1 MSWLSSIPIIG
12 SVVDGI
18 TGIFNSSQQ
27 AKTSKRN
34 TDRQIQANWDL
45 ANLKYQKDLEQWY
58 RENAY
63 NAPDE
68 QMRRLRNAGLN
79 PNLVYGTGTVTGN
92 TTTSGPRFDRPDVE
106 YNYEPFQFPTDAIS
120 RGIQFI
126 QENRLKD
133 RQIAETE
140 ERVKNL
146 ATQRDA
152 LKAKTESEIINQIY
166 YKLRGKSAGLKYNLD
181 QSLFKTQVDYARE
194 NLRRLRGE
202 ISLQDYKKQSL
213 LTKTFGDYYRG
224 LGYKQDYEN
233 FKSYGF
239 TRGNAPW
246 WVRVLINFMGNGR
259 FDTPESAARR
269 DRERHIQG
277 YYNGEPYY

>member
-27 AKTSKRN
+27 AKYSKRN

-79 PNLVYGTGTVTGN
+79 PNLVYGTGSVTGN

-106 YNYEPFQFPTDAIS
+106 YNYEPFQFPANAIS

-152 LKAKTESEIINQIY
+152 LRVKIQSELINQIY

-181 QSLFKTQVDYARE
+181 QSLYQTQIDFARE
-194 NLRRLRGE
+194 NLRRLRRE
-202 ISLQDYKKQSL
+202 IILQDYKRQSL
-213 LTKTFGDYYRG
+213 LAKTFGDFYRG
-224 LGYKQDYEN
+224 LGYKQDYES
-233 FKSYGF
+233 FKNYGF
-239 TRGNAPW
+239 TRANAPW
-246 WVRVLINFMGNGR
+246 WVRMLVKGFED
-259 FDTPESAARR
+259 FSDEYDR
-269 DRERHIQG
+269 DMRSR
-277 YYNGEPYY
+277 NNLPSK

>member
-1 MSWLSSIPIIG
+1 MGWFKKVLGSIPIVG

-18 TGIFNSSQQ
+18 SGIFNSSQ
-27 AKTSKRN
+27 AVKTSKRN
-34 TDRQIQANWDL
+34 TDRTIQANWDL

-58 RENAY
+58 RENEY

-106 YNYEPFQFPTDAIS
+106 YNYEPFQFPTNAIS

-133 RQIAETE
+133 QQIAETA

-146 ATQRDA
+146 VTQRDA

-166 YKLRGKSAGLKYNLD
+166 YKLRGKSAGLKYKLD
-181 QSLFKTQVDYARE
+181 QALFQTQLDYARE
-194 NLRRLRGE
+194 NLRRLRRE
-202 ISLQDYKKQSL
+202 VSLQGYKKLSL

-224 LGYKQDYEN
+224 LGYKQDYES
-233 FKSYGF
+233 FKDHGF

-246 WVRVLINFMGNGR
+246 WIRMLMKSWEDFSDSYR
-259 FDTPESAARR
+259 EDAAQRARR
-269 DRERHIQG
+269 
-277 YYNGEPYY
+277 

>member
-1 MSWLSSIPIIG
+1 MGWLKKVLGSIPIVG
-12 SVVDGI
+12 SLVDGI
-18 TGIFNSSQQ
+18 SGIFNSSQTV
-27 AKTSKRN
+27 KTSKRN
-34 TDRQIQANWDL
+34 TDRTIQANWDL

-58 RENAY
+58 RENEY

-106 YNYEPFQFPTDAIS
+106 YNYEPFQFPTNAIS

-152 LKAKTESEIINQIY
+152 LKAKTESEIINQLY
-166 YKLRGKSAGLKYNLD
+166 YKLRGKSAGLKYKLD
-181 QSLFKTQVDYARE
+181 QALFQTQLDYARE
-194 NLRRLRGE
+194 NLRRLRRE
-202 ISLQDYKKQSL
+202 VSLQGYKKLSL
-213 LTKTFGDYYRG
+213 LSKTFGDYYRG

-233 FKSYGF
+233 FRDYGF

-246 WVRVLINFMGNGR
+246 WIRMLMKSLEDFSDSYR
-259 FDTPESAARR
+259 EDAARR
-269 DRERHIQG
+269 ARR
-277 YYNGEPYY
+277 

>member
-12 SVVDGI
+12 PVVDGI

-106 YNYEPFQFPTDAIS
+106 YNYEPFQFPTNAIS

-126 QENRLKD
+126 QENRLRD

-181 QSLFKTQVDYARE
+181 QSLFRTQLDYARE

-202 ISLQDYKKQSL
+202 VSLQDYKKQSL
-213 LTKTFGDYYRG
+213 LTKTYGDYYRG
-224 LGYKQDYEN
+224 LGYKQDYES
-233 FKSYGF
+233 FKNYGF
-239 TRGNAPW
+239 TRGNSPW
-246 WVRVLINFMGNGR
+246 WVRMLINSWSDFSDSYR
-259 FDTPESAARR
+259 EDAARR
-269 DRERHIQG
+269 ARRQL
-277 YYNGEPYY
+277 NR

>member
-27 AKTSKRN
+27 AKYSKRN

-92 TTTSGPRFDRPDVE
+92 TSTTGPRFDRPDVE
-106 YNYEPFQFPTDAIS
+106 YNYEPFQFPANAIS

-152 LKAKTESEIINQIY
+152 LRVKIQSELINQIY
-166 YKLRGKSAGLKYNLD
+166 YKLRGKSAGLKYELD
-181 QSLFKTQVDYARE
+181 QSLFQTQIDFARE
-194 NLRRLRGE
+194 NLRRLRRE
-202 ISLQDYKKQSL
+202 IILQDYRRQAL
-213 LTKTFGDYYRG
+213 FAKTFGDFYRG

-233 FKSYGF
+233 FKNYGF
-239 TRGNAPW
+239 TRANAPW
-246 WVRVLINFMGNGR
+246 WVRMLINGFED
-259 FDTPESAARR
+259 FADEYDR
-269 DRERHIQG
+269 DMRSRNNLPSE
-277 YYNGEPYY
+277 

>member
-27 AKTSKRN
+27 AKYSRRN

-92 TTTSGPRFDRPDVE
+92 TSTSGPRFDRPDVE
-106 YNYEPFQFPTDAIS
+106 YNYEPFQFPTNAIS

-152 LKAKTESEIINQIY
+152 LRVKIQSELINQIFY
-166 YKLRGKSAGLKYNLD
+166 RFRGKSAGLKYNLD
-181 QSLFKTQVDYARE
+181 QSLYQTQIDFARE
-194 NLRRLRGE
+194 NLRRLRRE
-202 ISLQDYKKQSL
+202 IILQDYKRQSL
-213 LTKTFGDYYRG
+213 LAKTFGDFYRG
-224 LGYKQDYEN
+224 LGYKQDYES
-233 FKSYGF
+233 FRDHGF
-239 TRGNAPW
+239 TRANAPW
-246 WVRVLINFMGNGR
+246 WVRMLINGLEDFSDEYDRDM
-259 FDTPESAARR
+259 RR
-269 DRERHIQG
+269 RNNLPSR
-277 YYNGEPYY
+277 

>member
-1 MSWLSSIPIIG
+1 MGWLKKVLG
-12 SVVDGI
+12 SLPGVSTLVDGI
-18 TGIFNSSQQ
+18 GEIFNSSAQY
-27 AKTSKRN
+27 KTSKRN
-34 TDRQIQANWDL
+34 TDRTIQANWDL
-45 ANLKYQKDLEQWY
+45 ANLKYKKDLEQWY
-58 RENAY
+58 RENEY

-92 TTTSGPRFDRPDVE
+92 TTTSGPRFDRPDVD
-106 YNYEPFQFPTDAIS
+106 YNYEPFQFPTNAIS

-166 YKLRGKSAGLKYNLD
+166 YKLRGKSAGLKYKLD
-181 QSLFKTQVDYARE
+181 QALFRTQIDYARE

-202 ISLQDYKKQSL
+202 VSLQGYKKLSL
-213 LTKTFGDYYRG
+213 LTKTYGDYYRG
-224 LGYKQDYEN
+224 LGYKQDYES
-233 FKSYGF
+233 FKDYGF

-246 WVRVLINFMGNGR
+246 WVRMLINSLSDSSDSSR
-259 FDTPESAARR
+259 EDAAQR
-269 DRERHIQG
+269 G
-277 YYNGEPYY
+277 L

>member
-1 MSWLSSIPIIG
+1 MGWLGVLS

-18 TGIFNSSQQ
+18 SDVFNSSQNV
-27 AKTSKRN
+27 KNSRRN
-34 TDRQIQANWDL
+34 TDRQIKANWDL

-106 YNYEPFQFPTDAIS
+106 YNYEPFQLPTRAIS
-120 RGIQFI
+120 RGIEFI

-152 LKAKTESEIINQIY
+152 LKVKIESEIINQLY
-166 YKLRGKSAGLKYNLD
+166 YKVRGRAAGLKYKLD
-181 QSLFKTQVDYARE
+181 QALFQTQLDYARE
-194 NLRRLRGE
+194 NLRRLRGD

-213 LTKTFGDYYRG
+213 LTKTFGDFYRG
-224 LGYKQDYEN
+224 LGYKQDYES
-233 FKSYGF
+233 FKDYGF

-246 WVRVLINFMGNGR
+246 WIRMLISSFGNFS
-259 FDTPESAARR
+259 DEYDR
-269 DRERHIQG
+269 DMRSR
-277 YYNGEPYY
+277 NNLPPR

>member
-1 MSWLSSIPIIG
+1 MGWLGVLSS
-12 SVVDGI
+12 VVEGI
-18 TGIFNSSQQ
+18 SDIFNSSNS
-27 AKTSKRN
+27 AKNSRRN

-45 ANLKYQKDLEQWY
+45 ANLKYKKDLEQWY

-92 TTTSGPRFDRPDVE
+92 TTTTGPRFDRPDVE
-106 YNYEPFQFPTDAIS
+106 YNYEPFQFPGHAIS
-120 RGIQFI
+120 RGIEFV

-152 LKAKTESEIINQIY
+152 LKVKIESEIINQLY
-166 YKLRGKSAGLKYNLD
+166 YKIRGQSAALKYDLS
-181 QSLFKTQVDYARE
+181 QALFQTQLDYARE
-194 NLRRLRGE
+194 NLRRLRGD
-202 ISLQDYKKQSL
+202 ISLQDYKKQAL

-224 LGYKQDYEN
+224 LGYKQDYES
-233 FKSYGF
+233 FKNHGF

-246 WVRVLINFMGNGR
+246 WLRVLINSLGDFSDEYDRDM
-259 FDTPESAARR
+259 RR
-269 DRERHIQG
+269 R
-277 YYNGEPYY
+277 NNLPSK

>member
-18 TGIFNSSQQ
+18 TGIFNSSKQ

-106 YNYEPFQFPTDAIS
+106 YNYEPFQFPKDAIS
-120 RGIQFI
+120 RGIKFI

-152 LKAKTESEIINQIY
+152 LKAKTESEIINQVY

-181 QSLFKTQVDYARE
+181 QALFKTQVDYARE
-194 NLRRLRGE
+194 NLRRLRGD

-224 LGYKQDYEN
+224 LGYKQDYES
-233 FKSYGF
+233 FKDYGF

-246 WVRVLINFMGNGR
+246 WVRMLINGLEDFSNAHDRDM
-259 FDTPESAARR
+259 RR
-269 DRERHIQG
+269 RNNLPSR
-277 YYNGEPYY
+277 

>member
-1 MSWLSSIPIIG
+1 MGWFKKVLGSIPIVG

-27 AKTSKRN
+27 AKLSKRN
-34 TDRQIQANWDL
+34 TDRTIQANWDL

-58 RENAY
+58 RENEY

-92 TTTSGPRFDRPDVE
+92 TTTTGPRFDRPDVE
-106 YNYEPFQFPTDAIS
+106 YNYEPFQFPTNAIS

-133 RQIAETE
+133 RQIIETE

-166 YKLRGKSAGLKYNLD
+166 YRLRGMSAGLKYKLD
-181 QSLFKTQVDYARE
+181 QALFQTQLDYARE
-194 NLRRLRGE
+194 NLRRLRRE
-202 ISLQDYKKQSL
+202 VSLQGYKKLSL

-224 LGYKQDYEN
+224 LGYKQDYES
-233 FKSYGF
+233 FKDHGF

-246 WVRVLINFMGNGR
+246 WIRMLIKSWEDFS
-259 FDTPESAARR
+259 DSYRR
-269 DRERHIQG
+269 CSPTG
-277 YYNGEPYY
+277 S

>member
-1 MSWLSSIPIIG
+1 MSWFSSIPIIG
-12 SVVDGI
+12 PVVDGI

-106 YNYEPFQFPTDAIS
+106 YNYEPFQFPANAIS

-202 ISLQDYKKQSL
+202 ISLQDYKKHSL

-224 LGYKQDYEN
+224 LGYKQDYESFEN
-233 FKSYGF
+233 HGF

-246 WVRVLINFMGNGR
+246 WVRFLMNSMKKGL

>member
-120 RGIQFI
+120 SGIRFI
-126 QENRLKD
+126 QENRLRD

-181 QSLFKTQVDYARE
+181 QSLFRTQLDYARE

-202 ISLQDYKKQSL
+202 VSLQDYKKQSL
-213 LTKTFGDYYRG
+213 LTKTYGDYYRG
-224 LGYKQDYEN
+224 LGYKQDYES
-233 FKSYGF
+233 FKNYGF
-239 TRGNAPW
+239 TRGNSPW
-246 WVRVLINFMGNGR
+246 WVRMLINSWSDFSDSYR
-259 FDTPESAARR
+259 EDAARR
-269 DRERHIQG
+269 ARRQL
-277 YYNGEPYY
+277 NR

>member
-1 MSWLSSIPIIG
+1 MGWLSILG
-12 SVVDGI
+12 SVADGI
-18 TGIFNSSQQ
+18 AGIFNSSEK
-27 AKTSKRN
+27 AKQSRRN

-45 ANLKYQKDLEQWY
+45 ANLKYKKDLEQWY

-92 TTTSGPRFDRPDVE
+92 TTTTGPRFDRPDVE
-106 YNYEPFQFPTDAIS
+106 YNYEPFQFPTNAIS
-120 RGIQFI
+120 RGIEFV

-152 LKAKTESEIINQIY
+152 LKVRIESEIINQLY
-166 YKLRGKSAGLKYNLD
+166 YKFRGKSAALKYDLD
-181 QSLFKTQVDYARE
+181 QSLFQTQLDYARE
-194 NLRRLRGE
+194 NLRRLRGD

-213 LTKTFGDYYRG
+213 LTKTFSDYYRG
-224 LGYKQDYEN
+224 LGYKQDYES
-233 FKSYGF
+233 FKDHGF

-246 WVRVLINFMGNGR
+246 WLRVLINSFGDFSDEYDRDM
-259 FDTPESAARR
+259 RR
-269 DRERHIQG
+269 RNNLPSR
-277 YYNGEPYY
+277 

>member
-27 AKTSKRN
+27 AKYSKRN

-92 TTTSGPRFDRPDVE
+92 TSTSGPRFDRPDVE
-106 YNYEPFQFPTDAIS
+106 YNYEPFQFPASAIS

-152 LKAKTESEIINQIY
+152 LRVKIQSELINQIFY
-166 YKLRGKSAGLKYNLD
+166 RFRGKSAGLKYNLD
-181 QSLFKTQVDYARE
+181 QSLFQTQIDFARE
-194 NLRRLRGE
+194 NLRRLRRE
-202 ISLQDYKKQSL
+202 IILQDYKRQSL
-213 LTKTFGDYYRG
+213 LAKTFGDFYRG
-224 LGYKQDYEN
+224 LGYKQDYES
-233 FKSYGF
+233 FKNYGF
-239 TRGNAPW
+239 TRANAPW
-246 WVRVLINFMGNGR
+246 WVRMLINGFED
-259 FDTPESAARR
+259 FSDAYDR
-269 DRERHIQG
+269 DMRSR
-277 YYNGEPYY
+277 NNLPSK

>member
-1 MSWLSSIPIIG
+1 MSWLSSIPIVG

-18 TGIFNSSQQ
+18 TGIFNSSRQ

-58 RENAY
+58 RENSY

-106 YNYEPFQFPTDAIS
+106 YNYEPFQFPPNAIS

-202 ISLQDYKKQSL
+202 VSLQDYKKQSL

-224 LGYKQDYEN
+224 LGYKQDYESYKN
-233 FKSYGF
+233 YGF

-246 WVRVLINFMGNGR
+246 WVRVLINGFEDFSDEYDRDM
-259 FDTPESAARR
+259 RR
-269 DRERHIQG
+269 RNNLPSR
-277 YYNGEPYY
+277 

>member
-1 MSWLSSIPIIG
+1 MGWFKNVFGSIPIVG
-12 SVVDGI
+12 SVIDGI

-27 AKTSKRN
+27 AKVSKRN
-34 TDRQIQANWDL
+34 TDRTIQANWDL

-79 PNLVYGTGTVTGN
+79 PNLVYGTGSVTGN

-106 YNYEPFQFPTDAIS
+106 YNYEPFQFPINAIS

-126 QENRLKD
+126 QDNRLRD

-166 YKLRGKSAGLKYNLD
+166 YKLRGKSAGLKYKLD
-181 QSLFKTQVDYARE
+181 QALFRTQLDYARE

-202 ISLQDYKKQSL
+202 VSLQDYKKQSL
-213 LTKTFGDYYRG
+213 LTKTYGDYYRG
-224 LGYKQDYEN
+224 LGYKQDYES
-233 FKSYGF
+233 FKNYGF
-239 TRGNAPW
+239 TRANAPW
-246 WVRVLINFMGNGR
+246 WVRMLINSWSDFSDSYR
-259 FDTPESAARR
+259 EDAARR
-269 DRERHIQG
+269 ARRQL
-277 YYNGEPYY
+277 NR

>member
-166 YKLRGKSAGLKYNLD
+166 YKFRGKSAGLKYNLD

-224 LGYKQDYEN
+224 LGYKQDYES
-233 FKSYGF
+233 FKNYGF

-246 WVRVLINFMGNGR
+246 WVRVLINGFGDFSDAYDRDM
-259 FDTPESAARR
+259 RR
-269 DRERHIQG
+269 RNNLPSR
-277 YYNGEPYY
+277 

>member
-1 MSWLSSIPIIG
+1 MGWFKDVLGSIPVVGSII
-12 SVVDGI
+12 DGI
-18 TGIFNSSQQ
+18 TGIFNSSQN
-27 AKTSKRN
+27 AKVSKRN
-34 TDRQIQANWDL
+34 TDRTIQANWDL
-45 ANLKYQKDLEQWY
+45 ANLKYRKDLEQWY
-58 RENAY
+58 RENEY

-106 YNYEPFQFPTDAIS
+106 YNYEPFQFPTNAVS

-146 ATQRDA
+146 ATERDA
-152 LKAKTESEIINQIY
+152 LKVKIESEIINQIY
-166 YKLRGKSAGLKYNLD
+166 YRLRGKSARLKYDLD
-181 QSLFKTQVDYARE
+181 QALFQTQIDYARE

-224 LGYKQDYEN
+224 LGYQQDYES
-233 FKSYGF
+233 FKEHGF

-246 WVRVLINFMGNGR
+246 WIRVLINSFSDFSDAYR
-259 FDTPESAARR
+259 EDAARR
-269 DRERHIQG
+269 ARRQLDR
-277 YYNGEPYY
+277 

>member
-1 MSWLSSIPIIG
+1 MGWFKDVLGSIPVVGSII
-12 SVVDGI
+12 DGI
-18 TGIFNSSQQ
+18 SGIFNSSQE
-27 AKTSKRN
+27 AKLSKRN
-34 TDRQIQANWDL
+34 TDRTIQANWDL
-45 ANLKYQKDLEQWY
+45 ANLKYRKDLEQWY
-58 RENAY
+58 RENEY

-106 YNYEPFQFPTDAIS
+106 YNYEPFQFPINAIS

-133 RQIAETE
+133 RQIDETE

-152 LKAKTESEIINQIY
+152 LKVKIESEIINQLY
-166 YKLRGKSAGLKYNLD
+166 YKLRGKSAGLKFKLD
-181 QSLFKTQVDYARE
+181 QALFQTQLDYARE
-194 NLRRLRGE
+194 NLRRLRGD

-213 LTKTFGDYYRG
+213 LTKIFGDYYRG
-224 LGYKQDYEN
+224 LGYKQDYES
-233 FKSYGF
+233 FKEHGF

-246 WVRVLINFMGNGR
+246 WIRMLINSFSDFSDAYR
-259 FDTPESAARR
+259 EDAARR
-269 DRERHIQG
+269 ARRQL
-277 YYNGEPYY
+277 NR

>member
-1 MSWLSSIPIIG
+1 MGWFKNVFGSIPIVG
-12 SVVDGI
+12 SVIDGI

-34 TDRQIQANWDL
+34 TDRTIQANWDL
-45 ANLKYQKDLEQWY
+45 ANLKYRKDLEQWY

-106 YNYEPFQFPTDAIS
+106 YNYEPFQFPINAIS

-126 QENRLKD
+126 QENRLRD

-181 QSLFKTQVDYARE
+181 QSLFRTQLDYARE

-202 ISLQDYKKQSL
+202 VSLQDYKKQSL
-213 LTKTFGDYYRG
+213 LTKTYGDYYRG
-224 LGYKQDYEN
+224 LGYKQDYES
-233 FKSYGF
+233 FKNYGF

-246 WVRVLINFMGNGR
+246 WVRMLINSWSDFSDSYR
-259 FDTPESAARR
+259 EDAARR
-269 DRERHIQG
+269 ARGQLNR
-277 YYNGEPYY
+277 

>member
-27 AKTSKRN
+27 VKNSKRN

-92 TTTSGPRFDRPDVE
+92 TSTSGPRFDRPDVE
-106 YNYEPFQFPTDAIS
+106 YNYEPFQFPTNAIS

-152 LKAKTESEIINQIY
+152 LRVKIQSELINQIY
-166 YKLRGKSAGLKYNLD
+166 YRLRGKSAGLKYELD
-181 QSLFKTQVDYARE
+181 QSLFQTQIDFARE
-194 NLRRLRGE
+194 NLRRLRRE
-202 ISLQDYKKQSL
+202 IILQDYKRQAL
-213 LTKTFGDYYRG
+213 LAKTFGDFYRG
-224 LGYKQDYEN
+224 LGYKQDYESYKN
-233 FKSYGF
+233 YGF
-239 TRGNAPW
+239 TRANAPW
-246 WVRVLINFMGNGR
+246 WVRMLINGFED
-259 FDTPESAARR
+259 FSDAYDR
-269 DRERHIQG
+269 DMRSR
-277 YYNGEPYY
+277 NNLPSK

>member
-1 MSWLSSIPIIG
+1 MSWLSSIPIVGPI
-12 SVVDGI
+12 VDGI

-27 AKTSKRN
+27 AKTSRRN

-106 YNYEPFQFPTDAIS
+106 YNYEPFQFPMNAIS

-126 QENRLKD
+126 QENRLRD

-213 LTKTFGDYYRG
+213 LTKTYGDYYRG
-224 LGYKQDYEN
+224 LGYKQDYES
-233 FKSYGF
+233 FEKFGF

-246 WVRVLINFMGNGR
+246 WVRFLMNTLGKGLFL
-259 FDTPESAARR
+259 TPEGAFRR
-269 DRERHIQG
+269 DR
-277 YYNGEPYY
+277 

>member
-1 MSWLSSIPIIG
+1 MGWFKNVFGSIPIVG
-12 SVVDGI
+12 SVIDGI

-34 TDRQIQANWDL
+34 TDRTIQANWDL
-45 ANLKYQKDLEQWY
+45 ANLKYRKDLEQWY

-106 YNYEPFQFPTDAIS
+106 YNYEPFQFPTNAIA

-126 QENRLKD
+126 QENRLRD
-133 RQIAETE
+133 RQIAEAE

-166 YKLRGKSAGLKYNLD
+166 YKLRGKSAALKYNLD
-181 QSLFKTQVDYARE
+181 QSLFRTQLDYARE

-202 ISLQDYKKQSL
+202 VSLQDYKKQSL
-213 LTKTFGDYYRG
+213 LTKTYGDYYRG
-224 LGYKQDYEN
+224 LGYKQDYES
-233 FKSYGF
+233 FKNYGF

-246 WVRVLINFMGNGR
+246 WVRMLIKSWSDFSDSYR
-259 FDTPESAARR
+259 EDAARR
-269 DRERHIQG
+269 ARGQLNR
-277 YYNGEPYY
+277 

>member
-27 AKTSKRN
+27 AKYSKRN

-106 YNYEPFQFPTDAIS
+106 YNYEPFQFPTNAIS

-133 RQIAETE
+133 GQIAETE

-152 LKAKTESEIINQIY
+152 LRVKIESEIINQIY
-166 YKLRGKSAGLKYNLD
+166 YRFRGKSAGLKYKLD
-181 QSLFKTQVDYARE
+181 QALYQTQIDFARE
-194 NLRRLRGE
+194 NLRRLRRE
-202 ISLQDYKKQSL
+202 IILQDYKRQSL
-213 LTKTFGDYYRG
+213 LAKTFGDFYRG
-224 LGYKQDYEN
+224 LGYKQDYES
-233 FKSYGF
+233 FKNYGF

-246 WVRVLINFMGNGR
+246 WIRMFINGLEDFSDAYDRDM
-259 FDTPESAARR
+259 RR
-269 DRERHIQG
+269 RNNLPSR
-277 YYNGEPYY
+277 

>member
-27 AKTSKRN
+27 VKNSKRN
-34 TDRQIQANWDL
+34 TDRQIKANWDL

-92 TTTSGPRFDRPDVE
+92 TSTSGPRFDRPDVE
-106 YNYEPFQFPTDAIS
+106 YNYEPFQLPANAIS

-152 LKAKTESEIINQIY
+152 LRVKIQSELINQIY
-166 YKLRGKSAGLKYNLD
+166 YRLRGKSAGLKYELD
-181 QSLFKTQVDYARE
+181 QSLFQTQIDFARE
-194 NLRRLRGE
+194 NLRRLRRE
-202 ISLQDYKKQSL
+202 IILQDYKRQAL
-213 LTKTFGDYYRG
+213 FAKTFGDFYRG
-224 LGYKQDYEN
+224 LGYKQDYESYKN
-233 FKSYGF
+233 YGF
-239 TRGNAPW
+239 TRANAPW
-246 WVRVLINFMGNGR
+246 WVRMLINGFED
-259 FDTPESAARR
+259 FADEYER
-269 DRERHIQG
+269 DMRSRNNLPSQ
-277 YYNGEPYY
+277 

>member
-1 MSWLSSIPIIG
+1 MGWLGVLS

-18 TGIFNSSQQ
+18 SDVFNSSQNV
-27 AKTSKRN
+27 KNSRRN
-34 TDRQIQANWDL
+34 TDRQIKANWDL

-106 YNYEPFQFPTDAIS
+106 YNYEPFQLPTRAIS
-120 RGIQFI
+120 RGIEFI

-152 LKAKTESEIINQIY
+152 LKVKIESEIINQLY
-166 YKLRGKSAGLKYNLD
+166 YKLRGRSADLKFKLD
-181 QSLFKTQVDYARE
+181 QALFQTQLDYARE
-194 NLRRLRGE
+194 NLRRLRGD

-213 LTKTFGDYYRG
+213 LTKTFGDFYRG
-224 LGYKQDYEN
+224 LGYKQDYES
-233 FKSYGF
+233 FKNHGF

-246 WVRVLINFMGNGR
+246 WIRMLINSFKDFSDEYDRDM
-259 FDTPESAARR
+259 RR
-269 DRERHIQG
+269 RNNLPSE
-277 YYNGEPYY
+277 

>member
-1 MSWLSSIPIIG
+1 MGWFKDVLGSIP
-12 SVVDGI
+12 VVSTVIDGI
-18 TGIFNSSQQ
+18 TGIFNSSQN
-27 AKTSKRN
+27 AKMSKRN
-34 TDRQIQANWDL
+34 TDRTIQANWDL
-45 ANLKYQKDLEQWY
+45 ANLKYRKDLEQWY
-58 RENAY
+58 RENEY

-106 YNYEPFQFPTDAIS
+106 YNYEPFQFPTNAVT

-146 ATQRDA
+146 ATERDA
-152 LKAKTESEIINQIY
+152 LKVKIESEIINQIY
-166 YKLRGKSAGLKYNLD
+166 YRLRGKSAGLKYDLD
-181 QSLFKTQVDYARE
+181 QALFQTQLDYARE

-202 ISLQDYKKQSL
+202 ISLQDYKKRSL

-224 LGYKQDYEN
+224 LGYQQDYES
-233 FKSYGF
+233 FKEYGF

-246 WVRVLINFMGNGR
+246 WVRMLINSFSDFSDADR
-259 FDTPESAARR
+259 EDAARR
-269 DRERHIQG
+269 ARRQLDR
-277 YYNGEPYY
+277 